1 MTVTSPDTTS
11 ESAPGADAAETPA
24 GPMSTR
30 ERALELLAKALQALR
45 DFQLPR
51 QLRAVRGLRL
61 ILAAMLAVLATVWI
75 WGAAA
80 LGPVGGGREVALTA
94 IQSEAALKQVA
105 TATLYDDDHRIVVTL
120 VDGTK
125 LVASYPKSDADTQA
139 LIDTLRQGSASVT
152 TESQS
157 GKALLRLLL
166 STLVPVLVLGCVFGL
181 ILTAPRGEGGAG
193 EYVEFSKVRA
203 GRLKE
208 TSNKKGVPPVT
219 FADVAGAQGAV
230 VELAEIVEYLRDPAR
245 FDKLGALPPKGILLC
260 GPPGCG
266 KTLLARAVAGE
277 AGVPFFSLS
286 GAEFVESLVGVGA
299 ARVRDLFVQ
308 LRKHAPAILFIDE
321 LDAAGRKRGAG
332 VGGGNDEREQT
343 LNQILV
349 EMDGFAPVSGIVVI
363 GATNRPDILDP
374 ALLRP
379 GRFDRHVTVD
389 RPDLAG
395 RFDILRLHGA
405 GRPVAADIDLE
416 VLARRTA
423 GFTGADLANVWREAA
438 LLAVRAGADVIGP
451 IELDEAVDRVLSGPR
466 RSSAGMTAEERHTV
480 AVHEA
485 GHAVLAAAI
494 GAQPDRLTL
503 VRRGAGLGHATTLRD
518 DRLLLRRSDLHAR
531 MAVSLAGTAAE
542 ETLLGESSTG
552 AEADIEAAT
561 DLAREMA
568 GRYGMSEAIGPVRIT
583 GKDAEVFLGRD
594 LNQLQNVSPE
604 TLSLLDREIRTL
616 VSDALARAKSIV
628 AANRRTVLT
637 LAALLESQETVE
649 GKQLTDA
656 LANVRSHLT
665 PYPAEPRTEPA
676 QSRRRRTTA
685 ARAD

>member
-1 MTVTSPDTTS
+1 MTVTLPDSTPEDVVDEAS
-11 ESAPGADAAETPA
+11 SAAPAPGY
-24 GPMSTR
+24 R
-30 ERALELLAKALQALR
+30 ERLLTLLSHLRELR
-45 DFQLPR
+45 VPR
-51 QLRAVRGLRL
+51 QFRAVRGLRL
-61 ILAAMLAVLATVWI
+61 LLAIGLATLATVWI
-75 WGAAA
+75 WGASA
-80 LGPVGGGREVALTA
+80 LGPVGGGREVPLTEV
-94 IQSEAALKQVA
+94 QSQANQKLVA
-105 TATLYDDDHRIVVTL
+105 SATLYDDDHRVVAQL
-120 VDGTK
+120 LDGTK

-139 LIDTLRQGSASVT
+139 LIEELRDGTASVT
-152 TESQS
+152 TDSQS
-157 GKALLRLLL
+157 GKALFRLLL
-166 STLVPVLVLGCVFGL
+166 STLVPVLVLGCLFGL

-208 TSNKKGVPPVT
+208 TSNKKGIPPIT

-230 VELAEIVEYLRDPAR
+230 VELAEIVEYLRDPSR
-245 FDKLGALPPKGILLC
+245 FEKLGALPPKGILLC

-308 LRKHAPAILFIDE
+308 LRKQAPAILFIDE

-389 RPDLAG
+389 RPDLEG

-405 GRPVAADIDLE
+405 GRPVGEGVDLE
-416 VLARRTA
+416 LLARRTA

-438 LLAVRAGADVIGP
+438 LLAVRAGVEVIRP
-451 IELDEAVDRVLSGPR
+451 IELDEAVDRVLAGPR
-466 RSSAGMTAEERHTV
+466 RSSAGMSAEERHTV

-518 DRLLLRRSDLHAR
+518 DKLLLRRSDLHAR

-542 ETLLGESSTG
+542 ETLLGEPSTG

-568 GRYGMSEAIGPVRIT
+568 GRYGMSDAIGPVRIT

-594 LNQLQNVSPE
+594 LNQMQNVSPE

-616 VSDALARAKSIV
+616 VSDALARAKSVV

-637 LAALLESQETVE
+637 LAELLERQETIE
-649 GKQLTDA
+649 GKQLTDV
-656 LANVRSHLT
+656 LAGVQPLT
-665 PYPAEPRTEPA
+665 ATDIPYPTEP
-676 QSRRRRTTA
+676 SSPVRRRRTTA
-685 ARAD
+685 SRTD

>member
-1 MTVTSPDTTS
+1 MTVTTENST
-11 ESAPGADAAETPA
+11 ADATPQQA
-24 GPMSTR
+24 TATPQ
-30 ERALELLAKALQALR
+30 ERLRKLLAAARELH
-45 DFQLPR
+45 LPR

-61 ILAAMLAVLATVWI
+61 ILALSLAGLATLWI

-80 LGPVGGGREVALTA
+80 LGPVGGGREVPLTEV
-94 IQSEAALKQVA
+94 QSQAQQKLVA
-105 TATLYDDDHRIVVTL
+105 VATLYDDDHRVVVQL
-120 VDGTK
+120 LDGRK

-139 LIDTLRQGSASVT
+139 LIDELRAGTATVT
-152 TESQS
+152 TDSQS

-208 TSNKKGVPPVT
+208 TSNKKGIPPVT

-230 VELAEIVEYLRDPAR
+230 VELAEIVDYLRDPSR
-245 FDKLGALPPKGILLC
+245 FQQLGALPPKGILLC

-308 LRKHAPAILFIDE
+308 LRKNAPAILFIDE

-405 GRPVAADIDLE
+405 GRPVAPDIDLE
-416 VLARRTA
+416 LLARRTA

-438 LLAVRAGADVIGP
+438 LLAVRAGADMIRPV
-451 IELDEAVDRVLSGPR
+451 ELDEAVDRVLAGPR
-466 RSSAGMTAEERHTV
+466 RSAAGMTADERHTV

-518 DRLLLRRSDLHAR
+518 DKLLLRRSELHAR

-542 ETLLGESSTG
+542 ETLLGEPSTG

-594 LNQLQNVSPE
+594 LNQMQNVSPE

-616 VSDALARAKSIV
+616 VSDALDRAKAVVI
-628 AANRRTVLT
+628 ANRRIVLT
-637 LAALLESQETVE
+637 LAELLEREETVE
-649 GKQLTDA
+649 GKQLDDV
-656 LANVRSHLT
+656 LAGVRRT
-665 PYPAEPRTEPA
+665 PAAVAPYPAEAAVATAPSQP
-676 QSRRRRTTA
+676 RRRRTSA
-685 ARAD
+685 ARTD

>member
-1 MTVTSPDTTS
+1 MTVTAPDN
-11 ESAPGADAAETPA
+11 AAR
-24 GPMSTR
+24 SYR
-30 ERALELLAKALQALR
+30 DRILAIAAKLR
-45 DFQLPR
+45 DARLPR
-51 QLRAVRGLRL
+51 QLQAVRGLRL
-61 ILAAMLAVLATVWI
+61 ILAVTLAGLATLWI
-75 WGAAA
+75 WGASA
-80 LGPVGGGREVALTA
+80 LGPVGGGREVPLTEVQA
-94 IQSEAALKQVA
+94 QAQQKLVA
-105 TATLYDDDHRIVVTL
+105 TATLYDDDHRVVVQL
-120 VDGTK
+120 LDGTK

-139 LIDTLRQGSASVT
+139 LIDTLRQGTASVT
-152 TESQS
+152 TDSQS

-166 STLVPVLVLGCVFGL
+166 STLVPVLVLGCLFGL

-230 VELAEIVEYLRDPAR
+230 VELAEIVDYLREPAR
-245 FDKLGALPPKGILLC
+245 FEKLGALPPKGILLC

-308 LRKHAPAILFIDE
+308 LRKQAPAILFIDE

-395 RFDILRLHGA
+395 RFDILRLHGTD
-405 GRPVAADIDLE
+405 RPVASGVDLE
-416 VLARRTA
+416 LLARRTA

-438 LLAVRAGADVIGP
+438 LLAVRAGVDMIRPV
-451 IELDEAVDRVLSGPR
+451 ELDEAVDRVLSGPR
-466 RSSAGMTAEERHTV
+466 RSAAGMTADERHTV

-518 DRLLLRRSDLHAR
+518 DKLLLRRSDLYAR

-542 ETLLGESSTG
+542 EMLLGDPSTG

-568 GRYGMSEAIGPVRIT
+568 GRYGMSDAIGPVRIT

-594 LNQLQNVSPE
+594 LNQMQNVSPE
-604 TLSLLDREIRTL
+604 TLSLLDREVRTL
-616 VSDALARAKSIV
+616 VSDALARAKSVVTANSRIV
-628 AANRRTVLT
+628 
-637 LAALLESQETVE
+637 LALAELLERQETVE
-649 GKQLTDA
+649 GTQLTEM
-656 LANVRSHLT
+656 LANVRKLT
-665 PYPAEPRTEPA
+665 DAAATIPYPAEPTPA
-676 QSRRRRTTA
+676 RRRRTATA
-685 ARAD
+685 RTD